1 MRVWGKLSSDRTEVQ
16 GLPCA
21 ILAGAS
27 RPELL
32 HAAVQTLLA
41 EGHADRVGVWLETND
56 AMPGDAYQS
65 PSFRGIVAD
74 ADGASLPAEWSQLS
88 PAPLPGELFRG
99 LKIVEQ
105 DRLGSSRQPVIGA
118 MVGLS
123 HAVWV
128 PVETQ
133 GQLRG
138 VILAGARKKH
148 APLPRTLAANV
159 AAELALAL
167 EVEEERRVSRER
179 QQVLGTARRALAAL
193 AGTDSPE
200 TILRNLVEDCT
211 ARGDSGLGPDAVFAA
226 VGEWEKSEHA
236 TGATRPAVSS
246 EKQEPAS
253 SPAFSEELR
262 FHWRSGDAVWTRALE
277 REPLSSVWRQAL
289 ESQRVIGSEP
299 SGAWSRREVSCVMAF
314 PLRSG
319 PETLGV
325 LVAGI
330 RGGSASPSTLER
342 MELRAT
348 LAASALKEQKRN
360 EQVSALEA
368 RQREAMD
375 AAIAA
380 SQAGQPTAL
389 ETGQQRARTELL
401 NVIEWLEEGVVLFDD
416 QNEIRVMNTRFG
428 QIVGLTP
435 QECVE
440 IRTLDALVAC
450 LASKAADPRTFSERW
465 HRWVRTMDG
474 PGREELQLA
483 RPVPRLLERT
493 AHAILDDRGAL
504 LGRVEIYRDLT
515 AQRLFHSRLLQT
527 EKMAALGQMVTGIAH
542 ELSNPLTSI
551 LGYAQRLLLRSDA
564 TSDVQEAQQIYD
576 EAERAGAILRQL
588 LLTARDSR
596 PERGRVA
603 LNQVVSRTVELQR
616 FNLAANKIRVE
627 LDLDPVLPFL
637 QGDSGQLQQVLMN
650 LMSNA
655 RQAME
660 EQGRGGTIRVRTRRV
675 AENRVLLEVSDDGP
689 GIPSAIQA
697 RIFDPFFT
705 TKPAGVGTGL
715 GLAIVLGIVQ
725 EHGGHVRVTSPAGGG
740 TTFSVEL
747 PAAPAAEIPA
757 PWVEKK
763 RASDAHVERLPTPD
777 TLATAQAGPT
787 RSSYAGMRVLVV
799 EDEPTVARLIGDVLE
814 DEGLQVDVLLDGREA
829 LQRVNRESYDL
840 VICDMKMPELDGEL
854 LYQTLVQADSPVRGR
869 FVFVT
874 GDVLA
879 ARTRDFL
886 ERHRLPHLAKP
897 FRVEE
902 LTEKIKS
909 VLAEAGP
916 RGTAQ
921 AGKTNA
927 ARK

>member
-1 MRVWGKLSSDRTEVQ
+1 
-16 GLPCA
+16 
-21 ILAGAS
+21 
-27 RPELL
+27 
-32 HAAVQTLLA
+32 
-41 EGHADRVGVWLETND
+41 
-56 AMPGDAYQS
+56 
-65 PSFRGIVAD
+65 
-74 ADGASLPAEWSQLS
+74 
-88 PAPLPGELFRG
+88 
-99 LKIVEQ
+99 
-105 DRLGSSRQPVIGA
+105 
-118 MVGLS
+118 
-123 HAVWV
+123 
-128 PVETQ
+128 
-133 GQLRG
+133 
-138 VILAGARKKH
+138 
-148 APLPRTLAANV
+148 
-159 AAELALAL
+159 
-167 EVEEERRVSRER
+167 
-179 QQVLGTARRALAAL
+179 
-193 AGTDSPE
+193 
-200 TILRNLVEDCT
+200 
-211 ARGDSGLGPDAVFAA
+211 
-226 VGEWEKSEHA
+226 
-236 TGATRPAVSS
+236 
-246 EKQEPAS
+246 
-253 SPAFSEELR
+253 
-262 FHWRSGDAVWTRALE
+262 
-277 REPLSSVWRQAL
+277 
-289 ESQRVIGSEP
+289 
-299 SGAWSRREVSCVMAF
+299 MAF

-319 PETLGV
+319 AENLGV

-330 RGGSASPSTLER
+330 RRGSASLGILER
-342 MELRAT
+342 LELRAA
-348 LAASALKEQKRN
+348 LAASALKQQRRN
-360 EQVSALEA
+360 EQATALEV
-368 RQREAMD
+368 RQKAAME

-380 SQAGQPTAL
+380 SRVQASQSATP
-389 ETGQQRARTELL
+389 ESRQQRAQTELL

-416 QNEIRVMNTRFG
+416 RNEIRVMNTRFG

-440 IRTLDALVAC
+440 IRTLDALVSC
-450 LASKAADPRTFSERW
+450 LAPRAADPGNFSERW

-493 AHAILDDRGAL
+493 ARCILDDAGTL
-504 LGRVEIYRDLT
+504 IGRVEIYRDLT

-527 EKMAALGQMVTGIAH
+527 EKLVALGQMVTGIAH
-542 ELSNPLTSI
+542 ELSNPLTTI
-551 LGYAQRLLLRSDA
+551 LGYAQRLLMRSGA
-564 TSDVQEAQQIYD
+564 TPDVQEAQQIYD

-660 EQGRGGTIRVRTRRV
+660 EQGRGGTIQVRTRRV

-689 GIPSAIQA
+689 GIPPAIQA

-705 TKPAGVGTGL
+705 TKPPGVGTGL

-725 EHGGHVRVTSPAGGG
+725 EHGGHVRVMSPAGGG

-747 PAAPAAEIPA
+747 AATSVVEIGG
-757 PWVEKK
+757 PWSEQK
-763 RASDAHVERLPTPD
+763 RAGDAKVESLSAPD
-777 TLATAQAGPT
+777 PILTAQAGPI
-787 RSSYAGMRVLVV
+787 RSSCAGLRVLVV

-814 DEGLQVDVLLDGREA
+814 DEGLEVDVLLDGREA
-829 LQRVNRESYDL
+829 LQRVNQESYDL
-840 VICDMKMPELDGEL
+840 VICDMKMPDLDGEL
-854 LYQTLVQADSPVRGR
+854 LYQTLVQADSPVKGR

-902 LTEKIKS
+902 LAEKIKS
-909 VLAEAGP
+909 VLAEVGP
-916 RGTAQ
+916 RGAAQ

>member
-1 MRVWGKLSSDRTEVQ
+1 
-16 GLPCA
+16 
-21 ILAGAS
+21 
-27 RPELL
+27 
-32 HAAVQTLLA
+32 
-41 EGHADRVGVWLETND
+41 
-56 AMPGDAYQS
+56 
-65 PSFRGIVAD
+65 
-74 ADGASLPAEWSQLS
+74 
-88 PAPLPGELFRG
+88 
-99 LKIVEQ
+99 
-105 DRLGSSRQPVIGA
+105 
-118 MVGLS
+118 
-123 HAVWV
+123 
-128 PVETQ
+128 
-133 GQLRG
+133 
-138 VILAGARKKH
+138 
-148 APLPRTLAANV
+148 
-159 AAELALAL
+159 
-167 EVEEERRVSRER
+167 
-179 QQVLGTARRALAAL
+179 
-193 AGTDSPE
+193 
-200 TILRNLVEDCT
+200 
-211 ARGDSGLGPDAVFAA
+211 
-226 VGEWEKSEHA
+226 
-236 TGATRPAVSS
+236 
-246 EKQEPAS
+246 
-253 SPAFSEELR
+253 
-262 FHWRSGDAVWTRALE
+262 
-277 REPLSSVWRQAL
+277 
-289 ESQRVIGSEP
+289 
-299 SGAWSRREVSCVMAF
+299 MAF

-330 RGGSASPSTLER
+330 RRGSASLSTLER
-342 MELRAT
+342 LELRAT
-348 LAASALKEQKRN
+348 LAASALKQQRRN
-360 EQVSALEA
+360 EQASALEA

-380 SQAGQPTAL
+380 SHAQAGQPTVL
-389 ETGQQRARTELL
+389 ETRQQRARTELL
-401 NVIEWLEEGVVLFDD
+401 NVIEWLEEGVVLFDE
-416 QNEIRVMNTRFG
+416 QNEIRAMNTRFG
-428 QIVGLTP
+428 QIVGLRP

-440 IRTLDALVAC
+440 IRTLDALVSC

-596 PERGRVA
+596 PERSRVA

-747 PAAPAAEIPA
+747 PAASAAEIPA